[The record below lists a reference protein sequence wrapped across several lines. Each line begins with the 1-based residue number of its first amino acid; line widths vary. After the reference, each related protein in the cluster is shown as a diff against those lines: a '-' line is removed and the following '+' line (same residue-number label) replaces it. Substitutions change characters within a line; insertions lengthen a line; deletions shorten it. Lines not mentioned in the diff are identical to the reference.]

1 MTVDAPEP
9 RTTARSLSPDA
20 YRRICGVALVLLAGI
35 VVTGAAVRLTGSGLG
50 CSDWPTCEQDRFV
63 PEAEFHGW
71 IEFGNRLITGLVS
84 VAVIAAVLGSLA
96 RRPRRADLVRWS
108 WGLVAGVV
116 GQVVLGGIVVLSHLN
131 PWLVLG
137 HFALS
142 MVLVFNAVV
151 LHHRAGDHARVA
163 TGVAPRPIPVL
174 TAMLVGLAMVV
185 MATGTLV
192 TGTGPHAGS
201 RDEPVARLP
210 FQVSEVARVHGITV
224 VLTLVVVAA
233 LVLAVHRHAPAGH
246 PLHSAARWL
255 VAVVAAQAA
264 IGWTQY
270 FTGVPALLV
279 GLHVAGATALWMVVV
294 RLRLLAGDASRDPSS
309 AHSGTGARTENAH
322 PGDGGNGS

>member
-1 MTVDAPEP
+1 
-9 RTTARSLSPDA
+9 
-20 YRRICGVALVLLAGI
+20 
-35 VVTGAAVRLTGSGLG
+35 
-50 CSDWPTCEQDRFV
+50 V

-96 RRPRRADLVRWS
+96 RRPRRTDLVRWS

-151 LHHRAGDHARVA
+151 LHHRAGDHARVT
-163 TGVAPRPIPVL
+163 TGVAPRPIPML

-224 VLTLVVVAA
+224 VLTLVVVTA
-233 LVLAVHRHAPAGH
+233 LVLAVRRHVPPGD
-246 PLHSAARWL
+246 PLHGAVRWL

-294 RLRLLAGDASRDPSS
+294 RLRLLAGHATDAISHGPSGV
-309 AHSGTGARTENAH
+309 AYGNG
-322 PGDGGNGS
+322 GDGS